1 MKETGTIFVL
11 TRDEFPQFLD
21 VVKLTSE
28 MRCYGFTSSPKE
40 ALIFSCYDEAKAVI
54 EFLSS
59 VIDYD
64 LEVLLEIVSYPSEEA
79 FFATEVAQ

>member
-1 MKETGTIFVL
+1 MKEKDAIFVL
-11 TRDEFPQFLD
+11 KCEESPQFLD
-21 VVKLTSE
+21 EVKLTSE
-28 MRCYGFTSSPKE
+28 MRSYRFTSSPKE
-40 ALIFSCYDEAKAVI
+40 ALILSCYDEAQAVI

-79 FFATEVAQ
+79 FFAAEVAQ